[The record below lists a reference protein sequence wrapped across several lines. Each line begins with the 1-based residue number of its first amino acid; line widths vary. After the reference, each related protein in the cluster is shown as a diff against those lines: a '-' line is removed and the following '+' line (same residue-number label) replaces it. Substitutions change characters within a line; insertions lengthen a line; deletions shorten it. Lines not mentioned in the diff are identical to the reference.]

1 MAREETLGPASHPS
15 KIQAQPFRGEP
26 GSDTTAPGVLV
37 IAPPDRVLYLNENGR
52 RLLAETQRVHDE
64 TDAALSGEP
73 HAVSRSVQR
82 LCARIFQPGRFSQG
96 AGAPLEIKGLSRS
109 LGSHLRVHGLLFH
122 DQGDL
127 GHRRAVVMFDR
138 ASPPH

>member
-37 IAPPDRVLYLNENGR
+37 IAPPDRVLYLNENAR
-52 RLLAETQRVHDE
+52 RLLAETPPAQEKPDGTRSSR
-64 TDAALSGEP
+64 TDAVA
-73 HAVSRSVQR
+73 RSIQR
-82 LCARIFQPGRFSQG
+82 LSARIFQSGPRLRG
-96 AGAPLEIKGLSRS
+96 AGTPLEIKGLSRS

-122 DQGDL
+122 DQGEVR
-127 GHRRAVVMFDR
+127 HRRAIVMFER
-138 ASPPH
+138 ASRPH